1 MKLKLFVAFQMLEFY
16 DAIDISLCYNEK
28 RKTFL
33 LQGRVKNLTL
43 LARNIF
49 RFYDE
54 TELVTGKFCAF
65 KRGEKIP
72 EKKLSL
78 LAGNCP

>member
-1 MKLKLFVAFQMLEFY
+1 MK
-16 DAIDISLCYNEK
+16 
-28 RKTFL
+28 KTFL
-33 LQGRVKNLTL
+33 LQGRVKNQTL

-72 EKKLSL
+72 EKK
-78 LAGNCP
+78 N